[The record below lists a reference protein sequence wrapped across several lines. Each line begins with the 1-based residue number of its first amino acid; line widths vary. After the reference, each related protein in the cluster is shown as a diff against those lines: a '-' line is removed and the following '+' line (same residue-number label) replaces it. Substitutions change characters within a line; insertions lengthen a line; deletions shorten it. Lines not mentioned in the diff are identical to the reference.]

1 MIKPI
6 QNAFK
11 IPELRKR
18 IIFTVL
24 LLIVYRLGAHITLPG
39 INDGA
44 LEDFFNQLMET
55 NAGTGN
61 VLALINVFSGGAF
74 SQMTIFALGIQPYIS
89 ASIIMQLL
97 AVIVPSLEKLS
108 KEPDGR
114 KKITQYT
121 RYGTVLLSIVQ
132 GVMIT
137 ILLRNP
143 GQLIGQDAGTIVDNP
158 TIWWHALSVLTLT
171 AGTAF
176 VMWLGEQIT
185 ERGIGQGISIIITV
199 GIMAGFPNGV
209 ATVFTNLLNRTNF
222 GLAQLA
228 MLLALIVIAVAGT
241 IFIHLSVRKIPVQ
254 YGRQIRGGKVFG
266 GRAMHLPLRVNTAG
280 MIPIIF
286 AITLMTFPGVLIGM
300 LPQNWEWV
308 VVLARLMD
316 PGNPTFLY
324 LSIYALLIIGF
335 TYFYTAV
342 QVNPVQM
349 AEDLQKYGGFIPGL
363 RPGKQTAD
371 YINTTLTRITLP
383 GALFLA
389 GIAVIPISITSW
401 LGVGG
406 MVEGASVLIVV
417 GVVLDTV
424 SQIESYLTMRHY
436 DGFLKDRRL
445 KGRSRR

>member
-6 QNAFK
+6 QNALK

-18 IIFTVL
+18 IIFSIL

-39 INDGA
+39 IDDAA
-44 LEDFFNQLMET
+44 LEVFFNQLMER
-55 NAGTGN
+55 TGN

-74 SQMTIFALGIQPYIS
+74 GQMTIFALGIQPYIT
-89 ASIIMQLL
+89 AAIIMQMLPM
-97 AVIVPSLEKLS
+97 IVPALEKLS

-121 RYGTVLLSIVQ
+121 RYGTVILSIIQ
-132 GVMIT
+132 GIT
-137 ILLRNP
+137 ISILLRNP
-143 GQLIGQDAGTIVDNP
+143 GALFGAGTGNIVDP
-158 TIWWHALSVLTLT
+158 SATIWWHVLVVITLT

-199 GIMAGFPNGV
+199 GIMAAFPSGV
-209 ATVFTNLLNRTNF
+209 ATVFRSLIFDPSF
-222 GLAQLA
+222 GLIHLA
-228 MLLALIVIAVAGT
+228 GLLLLIVVAVAGT
-241 IFIHLSVRKIPVQ
+241 IFIHLSVRKIPIQ

-266 GRAMHLPLRVNTAG
+266 GRSMHLPLRVNAAG

-286 AITLMTFPGVLIGM
+286 AVYLMTFPSFIIGI
-300 LPQNWEWV
+300 LPRDWEWV
-308 VVLARLMD
+308 IGLTNLMD
-316 PGNPTFLY
+316 PNNPSIFY

-342 QVNPVQM
+342 QINPVQM
-349 AEDLQKYGGFIPGL
+349 AEDLQKNGGFIPGL

-389 GIAVIPISITSW
+389 GIAVIPIAITSW
-401 LGVGG
+401 LNVGG

-436 DGFLKDRRL
+436 DGFLKDRRI
-445 KGRSRR
+445 KGRRGR